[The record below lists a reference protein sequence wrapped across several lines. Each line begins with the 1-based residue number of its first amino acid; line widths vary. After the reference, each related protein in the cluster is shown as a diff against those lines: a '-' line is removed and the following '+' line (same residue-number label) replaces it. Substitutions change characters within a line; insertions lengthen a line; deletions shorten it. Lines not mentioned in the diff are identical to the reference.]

1 MGYQRRYDNR
11 PRGNP
16 ETDEGRDQRSGLIIL
31 QKSKDLMKYLY
42 NSWVMSFS
50 IPDIHYHGAEKVFQE
65 NYATGRR
72 CPAGIVAA
80 FQRSFL

>member
-16 ETDEGRDQRSGLIIL
+16 ETDEGKDQRSGLIIL

-42 NSWVMSFS
+42 NSWVKY
-50 IPDIHYHGAEKVFQE
+50 P
-65 NYATGRR
+65 
-72 CPAGIVAA
+72 
-80 FQRSFL
+80 RSESPVLWLTTNRYFFNS

>member
-16 ETDEGRDQRSGLIIL
+16 ETDEGKDQRSGLIIL

-42 NSWVMSFS
+42 NS
-50 IPDIHYHGAEKVFQE
+50 
-65 NYATGRR
+65 
-72 CPAGIVAA
+72 
-80 FQRSFL
+80 